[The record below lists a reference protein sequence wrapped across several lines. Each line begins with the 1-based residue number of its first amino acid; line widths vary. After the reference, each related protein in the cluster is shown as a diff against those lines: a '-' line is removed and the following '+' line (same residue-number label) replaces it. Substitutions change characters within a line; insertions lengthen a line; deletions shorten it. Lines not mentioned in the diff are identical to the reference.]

1 MDKGITGK
9 NIMILGVGNVLLKD
23 EGVGVHIA
31 THLKEFPLPDH
42 IEVIEGGTDGF
53 KLFHLI
59 LDTDRLIVVD
69 CVKGDGEPASLY
81 RFNIDEYTHFPDT
94 YKTSVHQIS
103 IDEVVTLSGAV
114 GDSPETTFI
123 GIEPAEISMSLE
135 LSPAIEEKIPRI
147 LELVLETAGLDP
159 ADYSEHLKGPF
170 AKPGP
175 PRYADS

>member
-1 MDKGITGK
+1 MKKEETGK
-9 NIMILGVGNVLLKD
+9 KIMILGVGNVLLGD
-23 EGVGVHIA
+23 EGIGVHIA

-69 CVKGDGEPASLY
+69 CVKGGGEPASLY
-81 RFNIDEYTHFPDT
+81 RFDIDEYTHFPDT

-123 GIEPAEISMSLE
+123 GVEPSEIFMSMELSLE
-135 LSPAIEEKIPRI
+135 IEEKLPRI

-159 ADYSEHLKGPF
+159 AEYSEYLKGPF
-170 AKPGP
+170 VKPGP
-175 PRYADS
+175 PQYADS